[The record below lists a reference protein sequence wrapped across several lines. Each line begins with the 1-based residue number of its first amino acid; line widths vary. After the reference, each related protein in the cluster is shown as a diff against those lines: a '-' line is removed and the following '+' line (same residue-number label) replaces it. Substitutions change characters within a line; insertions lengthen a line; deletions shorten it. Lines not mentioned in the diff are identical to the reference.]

1 MSKQKITGF
10 DGLKNLVYS
19 TSSETMK
26 DIEKSREPQEPDTPD
41 PAQQNLRV
49 WIEKNHRG
57 GKVVTIVKGFEGS
70 EQALKELGK
79 KLKNHCGTGGSEKD
93 GEIILQGHQADKV
106 MKFLA
111 DNGYKAKRA
120 VG

>member
-1 MSKQKITGF
+1 MAKQKISGL

-19 TSSETMK
+19 TDPSTMQK
-26 DIEKSREPQEPDTPD
+26 IESGEEPEAAPVAPS
-41 PAQQNLRV
+41 QQNLRV

-57 GKVVTIVKGFEGS
+57 GKIATIVRGFEGS
-70 EQALKELGK
+70 ENELKVLGK

-106 MKFLA
+106 VKFLSEL
-111 DNGYKAKRA
+111 GFKVKRA
-120 VG
+120 GG

>member
-1 MSKQKITGF
+1 MSKNKISGL

-26 DIEKSREPQEPDTPD
+26 SIEDSRQPQQPDTPE
-41 PAQQNLRV
+41 PTKQNLRV

-57 GKVVTIVKGFEGS
+57 GKVATIIKGFEGS
-70 EQALKELGK
+70 DQALKDLGK

-106 MKFLA
+106 MKYLA
-111 DNGYKAKRA
+111 DNGFKAKRA
-120 VG
+120 GG

>member
-1 MSKQKITGF
+1 MAKQKISGL

-19 TSSETMK
+19 TSSDTMK
-26 DIEKSREPQEPDTPD
+26 EIENSRQPLEPETPN
-41 PAQQNLRV
+41 PSHQNLRI

-57 GKVVTIVKGFEGS
+57 GKVVTIVKGFEGN
-70 EQALKELGK
+70 EQDLKSLGK
-79 KLKNHCGTGGSEKD
+79 ILKNLCGTGGSEKD

-106 MKFLA
+106 MKFLL

-120 VG
+120 GG